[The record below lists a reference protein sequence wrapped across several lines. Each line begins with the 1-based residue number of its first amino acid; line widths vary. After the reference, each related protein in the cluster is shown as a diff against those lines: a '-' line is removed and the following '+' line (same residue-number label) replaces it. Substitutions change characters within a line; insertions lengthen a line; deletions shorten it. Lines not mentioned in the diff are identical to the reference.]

1 MEKKSKGFNKQFFFW
16 AILAIVLVAF
26 WIFI

>member
-1 MEKKSKGFNKQFFFW
+1 MGEKSKGFNKQFFFW
-16 AILAIVLVAF
+16 AILAIVLIAI